1 MHTNATIGL
10 FSGGTFDILNPRA
23 EDVRIEDIAHA
34 LSQQCRFTGH
44 TKTFYSVAQ
53 HSVLAST
60 LVAAPDEL
68 WALLHDASEAYMGDM
83 NRPLKHAPEMSRFR
97 TAEKAAMAAITARF
111 GLDPKEPAA
120 VKAIDRRL
128 VVSEARDL
136 LPHSHS
142 EGWESFQ
149 DITPLPMAI
158 EPWSPLRAEMMFL
171 ERFEELI
178 GSRVMADKS
187 FRLQSEGRS

>member
-83 NRPLKHAPEMSRFR
+83 NRPLKHAPEMSASALR
-97 TAEKAAMAAITARF
+97 KKQ
-111 GLDPKEPAA
+111 PWP
-120 VKAIDRRL
+120 
-128 VVSEARDL
+128 
-136 LPHSHS
+136 
-142 EGWESFQ
+142 
-149 DITPLPMAI
+149 PLP
-158 EPWSPLRAEMMFL
+158 RASGWT
-171 ERFEELI
+171 RR
-178 GSRVMADKS
+178 SR
-187 FRLQSEGRS
+187 QP